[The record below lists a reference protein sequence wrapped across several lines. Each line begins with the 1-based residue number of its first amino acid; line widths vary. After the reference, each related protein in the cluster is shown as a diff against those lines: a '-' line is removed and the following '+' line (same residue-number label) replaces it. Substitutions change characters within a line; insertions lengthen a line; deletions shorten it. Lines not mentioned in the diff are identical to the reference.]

1 MNWDSIRVVSWDVD
15 GTLYNIRR
23 MKEQG
28 VAILLASIF
37 RGEFVSGCREIRALF
52 RFRDRMREIRQAGG
66 DYSVKPDPHLR
77 CLLLEYSSR
86 WWAPATARVGLL
98 KGVSEMIAALSE
110 RGIRQV
116 VLSDYHSD
124 AKLRVL
130 GVHDAFEKVYA
141 AEKIGYLKP
150 SRAVFQHVFDDL
162 GIEPHELV
170 HIGDREDTDGIGARG
185 SGATGLIIGQDFS
198 DFRSL
203 VKTLVD

>member
-28 VAILLASIF
+28 GAILLASIF
-37 RGEFVSGCREIRALF
+37 RGEFISGCREIRALF

-86 WWAPATARVGLL
+86 WWAPATARTGLL

-116 VLSDYHSD
+116 CSLITIPTPSYGCWASMTPSKKCMPQKKLGTSSPPKPCFNMSLTTWGSNLMSWFISAIEKTPMELGREGRERQGSSLDRTSQTSD
-124 AKLRVL
+124 RW
-130 GVHDAFEKVYA
+130 
-141 AEKIGYLKP
+141 
-150 SRAVFQHVFDDL
+150 
-162 GIEPHELV
+162 
-170 HIGDREDTDGIGARG
+170 
-185 SGATGLIIGQDFS
+185 
-198 DFRSL
+198 
-203 VKTLVD
+203 